1 MTQAVPRPI
10 TLVTGASRGIGA
22 ACVRQLQQAG
32 HQLILVARDL
42 AAMQALAMPD
52 DLVIST
58 DLGDESQILTCFR
71 QVQQQFGRLDHLV
84 NAAGIMQDSALALTK
99 TSSLAAQFQLNVNAT
114 FLCCQ
119 LASRLMLRQKHGN
132 IVNIGSKV
140 GESGSSGQAAYSAS
154 KAAVT
159 GLSKSLAKE
168 LGPQGIRVNVVAP
181 GFISTDLTAH
191 YDDSQRI
198 RLAEQTAL
206 RRLGTAEDVA
216 AVVGFLCSDAAR
228 YVTGQVIAVDGG
240 LIL

>member
-1 MTQAVPRPI
+1 MTPQASRPI

-22 ACVRQLQQAG
+22 ACVQQLQQAG
-32 HQLILVARDL
+32 HQLVLVARDR

-58 DLGDESQILTCFR
+58 DLNDEGQILACFR
-71 QVQQQFGRLDHLV
+71 QVQQQCGRLDNLI

-99 TSSLAAQFQLNVNAT
+99 TSSLVAQFQLNVNAT

-119 LASRLMLRQKHGN
+119 LASRLMLRKKYGN

-154 KAAVT
+154 KAAVS

-181 GFISTDLTAH
+181 GFISTNLTAH
-191 YDDSQRI
+191 YDDLQRA

-240 LIL
+240 LVL

>member
-1 MTQAVPRPI
+1 MTQQALRPV

-22 ACVRQLQQAG
+22 ACVQQLQQAG
-32 HQLILVARDL
+32 HQLVLVARDS
-42 AAMQALAMPD
+42 AAMQVLAQPD
-52 DLVIST
+52 DIVISA
-58 DLGDESQILTCFR
+58 DLSDEAQILACFR
-71 QVQQQFGRLDHLV
+71 QVQQQFGRLDHLI

-99 TSSLAAQFQLNVNAT
+99 TSSLAVQFQLNVNAT

-119 LASRLMLRQKHGN
+119 LAGRLMLRQKRGN
-132 IVNIGSKV
+132 IVNFGSKV

-181 GFISTDLTAH
+181 GFIETALTAH
-191 YDDSQRI
+191 YTELQRNA
-198 RLAEQTAL
+198 LCSQTAL
-206 RRLGTAEDVA
+206 RRLGSAADVA
-216 AVVGFLCSDAAR
+216 AVVGFLCSDAAA

-240 LIL
+240 LVL